1 MSTTVAARL
10 VTLRKDKKMSQKEAA
25 KSLGVSQAL
34 LSHYENGIR
43 ECGLD
48 FLCKASS
55 FYDVSADYLLGLSDT
70 RVAADTLFDFSD
82 IPQDR
87 EPRLNTIFRAATVLL
102 DKIGKSSNGSAENV
116 RAVYLL
122 TIYKIYVCAVKSGI
136 FPKDS
141 RLPDGLVPFIS
152 SNMLDHALAN
162 LKSDETVKPKKSAPL
177 PLCLDTVVT
186 ESLRLIDEQ
195 ISDMYNHKS
204 SL

>member
-10 VTLRKDKKMSQKEAA
+10 VSLRKDKRISQKDAA

-48 FLCKASS
+48 FLCRASS
-55 FYDVSADYLLGLSDT
+55 FYDVSSDYLLGLSDT
-70 RVAADTLFDFSD
+70 RIAADTLFDFSD

-87 EPRLNTIFRAATVLL
+87 ELRLNTIFRAAAVLL
-102 DKIGKSSNGSAENV
+102 EKIGKSSNGSAENV

-122 TIYKIYVCAVKSGI
+122 TIYKIYVCAVNSGI
-136 FPKDS
+136 LPKDS
-141 RLPDGLVPFIS
+141 RLHDGLVPFIS
-152 SNMLDHALAN
+152 SNMLDHALTG
-162 LKSDETVKPKKSAPL
+162 LKTDETAKPKKNVPL

-186 ESLRLIDEQ
+186 ESIKLIDEQ
-195 ISDMYNHKS
+195 IAAMYNGSKK
-204 SL
+204 